1 MNQEEIKK
9 ILPHRDHMLL
19 IDEAELRE
27 GKAYGKKTIR
37 GDEFFLQGHFPG
49 NPVVP
54 GVILCE
60 ILGQSACVLLSG
72 EAEGITPF
80 FTGLDKVRF
89 KNPVHPGD
97 VFETECT
104 LLKHKGPFYWAEGK
118 GYVDGKLCVSAEFS
132 VALIK
137 EGQEMCSKILVANR
151 GEVAVRIIRACKEMG
166 IETVAVYSEADRNSL
181 PVALADERICIG
193 GNAAAESYLNQK
205 NIISAALATNS
216 EAIHPGYGFLSEN
229 AGFAK
234 LCEENGIVFIG
245 PKSEVISAMGDKD
258 TSRQL
263 MQQVGVPVVPGTE
276 VLKDV
281 EEAKKYAKEIGYP
294 LLVKATAGGG
304 GKGIRVVAREE
315 DLADAFHTASR
326 EAESAFGNGDVFLE
340 KYLTHVRH
348 VEMQILADQQGNILC
363 LGERDCSLQLN
374 KQKVLEET
382 PSPVMTEDIRRK
394 MMDAAVLAA
403 KAANY
408 TNAGTVEFL
417 LAPDG
422 QFYFIEMNTR
432 LQVEHPITEEISG
445 VDIVKWQIRIAC
457 QVPLNMKQEDIR
469 LQGHAIECRINARS
483 TGRVEFLHIPG
494 GGRVHFDT
502 ALMQDTV
509 VVPFYDSMLGK
520 LIVHANTREEAI
532 RRMEASLC
540 EMVIVG
546 VETNIEEQ
554 LQLIRSKIFQKGN
567 YDTLILDKI
576 LKKG

>member
-1 MNQEEIKK
+1 M
-9 ILPHRDHMLL
+9 
-19 IDEAELRE
+19 
-27 GKAYGKKTIR
+27 
-37 GDEFFLQGHFPG
+37 F
-49 NPVVP
+49 
-54 GVILCE
+54 
-60 ILGQSACVLLSG
+60 
-72 EAEGITPF
+72 
-80 FTGLDKVRF
+80 
-89 KNPVHPGD
+89 
-97 VFETECT
+97 
-104 LLKHKGPFYWAEGK
+104 
-118 GYVDGKLCVSAEFS
+118 
-132 VALIK
+132 
-137 EGQEMCSKILVANR
+137 SKILVANR

-205 NIISAALATNS
+205 NIISAALATNA

-445 VDIVKWQIRIAC
+445 VDIVKWQIRIAR

>member
-1 MNQEEIKK
+1 M
-9 ILPHRDHMLL
+9 
-19 IDEAELRE
+19 
-27 GKAYGKKTIR
+27 
-37 GDEFFLQGHFPG
+37 
-49 NPVVP
+49 
-54 GVILCE
+54 
-60 ILGQSACVLLSG
+60 
-72 EAEGITPF
+72 
-80 FTGLDKVRF
+80 
-89 KNPVHPGD
+89 
-97 VFETECT
+97 
-104 LLKHKGPFYWAEGK
+104 
-118 GYVDGKLCVSAEFS
+118 
-132 VALIK
+132 
-137 EGQEMCSKILVANR
+137 
-151 GEVAVRIIRACKEMG
+151 
-166 IETVAVYSEADRNSL
+166 
-181 PVALADERICIG
+181 
-193 GNAAAESYLNQK
+193 
-205 NIISAALATNS
+205 
-216 EAIHPGYGFLSEN
+216 
-229 AGFAK
+229 
-234 LCEENGIVFIG
+234 
-245 PKSEVISAMGDKD
+245 
-258 TSRQL
+258 
-263 MQQVGVPVVPGTE
+263 
-276 VLKDV
+276 
-281 EEAKKYAKEIGYP
+281 
-294 LLVKATAGGG
+294 
-304 GKGIRVVAREE
+304 AREE
-315 DLADAFHTASR
+315 DLEDAFHTASR
-326 EAESAFGNGDVFLE
+326 EAESAFGNGEVFLE

-483 TGRVEFLHIPG
+483 TGRVDFLHIPG

>member
-1 MNQEEIKK
+1 M
-9 ILPHRDHMLL
+9 
-19 IDEAELRE
+19 
-27 GKAYGKKTIR
+27 
-37 GDEFFLQGHFPG
+37 F
-49 NPVVP
+49 
-54 GVILCE
+54 
-60 ILGQSACVLLSG
+60 
-72 EAEGITPF
+72 
-80 FTGLDKVRF
+80 
-89 KNPVHPGD
+89 
-97 VFETECT
+97 
-104 LLKHKGPFYWAEGK
+104 
-118 GYVDGKLCVSAEFS
+118 
-132 VALIK
+132 
-137 EGQEMCSKILVANR
+137 SKILVANR

-205 NIISAALATNS
+205 NIISAALATNA

-281 EEAKKYAKEIGYP
+281 EEMNQRVLSKFDLITVGETPGVTTEEAKKYAKEIGYP

>member
-1 MNQEEIKK
+1 M
-9 ILPHRDHMLL
+9 
-19 IDEAELRE
+19 
-27 GKAYGKKTIR
+27 
-37 GDEFFLQGHFPG
+37 F
-49 NPVVP
+49 
-54 GVILCE
+54 
-60 ILGQSACVLLSG
+60 
-72 EAEGITPF
+72 
-80 FTGLDKVRF
+80 
-89 KNPVHPGD
+89 
-97 VFETECT
+97 
-104 LLKHKGPFYWAEGK
+104 
-118 GYVDGKLCVSAEFS
+118 
-132 VALIK
+132 
-137 EGQEMCSKILVANR
+137 SKILVANR

-205 NIISAALATNS
+205 NIISAALATNA

-281 EEAKKYAKEIGYP
+281 EEAKKYAKEFGYP

-457 QVPLNMKQEDIR
+457 QVTLNMKQEDIR

>member
-1 MNQEEIKK
+1 M
-9 ILPHRDHMLL
+9 
-19 IDEAELRE
+19 
-27 GKAYGKKTIR
+27 
-37 GDEFFLQGHFPG
+37 F
-49 NPVVP
+49 
-54 GVILCE
+54 
-60 ILGQSACVLLSG
+60 
-72 EAEGITPF
+72 
-80 FTGLDKVRF
+80 
-89 KNPVHPGD
+89 
-97 VFETECT
+97 
-104 LLKHKGPFYWAEGK
+104 
-118 GYVDGKLCVSAEFS
+118 
-132 VALIK
+132 
-137 EGQEMCSKILVANR
+137 SKILVANR

-205 NIISAALATNS
+205 NIISAALATNA

-340 KYLTHVRH
+340 KYLTQVRH

-457 QVPLNMKQEDIR
+457 QVSLNMKQEDIR

>member
-1 MNQEEIKK
+1 M
-9 ILPHRDHMLL
+9 
-19 IDEAELRE
+19 
-27 GKAYGKKTIR
+27 
-37 GDEFFLQGHFPG
+37 F
-49 NPVVP
+49 
-54 GVILCE
+54 
-60 ILGQSACVLLSG
+60 
-72 EAEGITPF
+72 
-80 FTGLDKVRF
+80 
-89 KNPVHPGD
+89 
-97 VFETECT
+97 
-104 LLKHKGPFYWAEGK
+104 
-118 GYVDGKLCVSAEFS
+118 
-132 VALIK
+132 
-137 EGQEMCSKILVANR
+137 SKILVANR

-166 IETVAVYSEADRNSL
+166 IRTVAVYSEADKESL

-193 GNAAAESYLNQK
+193 GNAAADSYLNQK
-205 NIISAALATNS
+205 NIISAALATHA

-229 AGFAK
+229 ADFAK

-258 TSRQL
+258 TARQL
-263 MQQVGVPVVPGTE
+263 MKEVGVPVVPGTNI
-276 VLKDV
+276 LQDAA
-281 EEAKKYAKEIGYP
+281 EAKAAAKEIGYP

-304 GKGIRVVAREE
+304 GKGIRVVEREE
-315 DLADAFHTASR
+315 DLEEAFHTASR
-326 EAESAFGNGDVFLE
+326 EAESAFGNGEVFLE
-340 KYLTHVRH
+340 KYLTQVRH
-348 VEMQILADQQGNILC
+348 VEMQILADGEGNILC
-363 LGERDCSLQLN
+363 LGERDCSLQLH

-382 PSPVMTEDIRRK
+382 PSPVMTAEIRQK

-403 KAANY
+403 KAAHY

-422 QFYFIEMNTR
+422 AFYFIEMNTR

-457 QVPLNMKQEDIR
+457 EVPLQMVQEEIS

-483 TGRVEFLHIPG
+483 TGKVEFLHIPG

-502 ALMQDTV
+502 ALMQGTT

-532 RRMEASLC
+532 RKMEAALC

-554 LQLIRSKIFQKGN
+554 LQLVRSETFQKGI
-567 YDTLILDKI
+567 YDTLMLDKI
-576 LKKG
+576 LKKR

>member
-1 MNQEEIKK
+1 M
-9 ILPHRDHMLL
+9 
-19 IDEAELRE
+19 
-27 GKAYGKKTIR
+27 
-37 GDEFFLQGHFPG
+37 F
-49 NPVVP
+49 
-54 GVILCE
+54 
-60 ILGQSACVLLSG
+60 
-72 EAEGITPF
+72 
-80 FTGLDKVRF
+80 
-89 KNPVHPGD
+89 
-97 VFETECT
+97 
-104 LLKHKGPFYWAEGK
+104 
-118 GYVDGKLCVSAEFS
+118 
-132 VALIK
+132 
-137 EGQEMCSKILVANR
+137 SKILVANR

-193 GNAAAESYLNQK
+193 GNAAADSYLNQK
-205 NIISAALATNS
+205 NIISAALATHA

-229 AGFAK
+229 AEFAK

-245 PKSEVISAMGDKD
+245 PKGDIISAMGDKD
-258 TSRQL
+258 ASRQL

-276 VLKDV
+276 ILKDAA
-281 EEAKKYAKEIGYP
+281 EAKELAKDIGYP

-304 GKGIRVVAREE
+304 GKGIRVVEREE
-315 DLADAFHTASR
+315 DLEEAFHTASR

-348 VEMQILADQQGNILC
+348 VEMQVLADNEGNILC

-382 PSPVMTEDIRRK
+382 PSPVMTEEIREK
-394 MMDAAVLAA
+394 MMEAAVKAA

-432 LQVEHPITEEISG
+432 LQVEHGITEEISD

-457 QVPLNMKQEDIR
+457 QVPLDMTQEDIQ
-469 LQGHAIECRINARS
+469 LKGHSMECRINARS
-483 TGRVEFLHIPG
+483 TGKVDFLHIPG

-502 ALMQDTV
+502 ALTQDCV
-509 VVPFYDSMLGK
+509 VVPYYDSMLGK

-532 RRMEASLC
+532 RKMEASLC
-540 EMVIVG
+540 EMVIHG
-546 VETNIEEQ
+546 VETNIEDQ
-554 LQLIRSKIFQKGN
+554 LRLVRSEAFHKGE
-567 YDTLILDKI
+567 YDTLALPNI
-576 LKKG
+576 LKRM

>member
-1 MNQEEIKK
+1 M
-9 ILPHRDHMLL
+9 
-19 IDEAELRE
+19 
-27 GKAYGKKTIR
+27 
-37 GDEFFLQGHFPG
+37 F
-49 NPVVP
+49 
-54 GVILCE
+54 
-60 ILGQSACVLLSG
+60 
-72 EAEGITPF
+72 
-80 FTGLDKVRF
+80 
-89 KNPVHPGD
+89 
-97 VFETECT
+97 
-104 LLKHKGPFYWAEGK
+104 
-118 GYVDGKLCVSAEFS
+118 
-132 VALIK
+132 
-137 EGQEMCSKILVANR
+137 SKILVANR

-166 IETVAVYSEADRNSL
+166 IRTVAVYSEADKESL

-193 GNAAAESYLNQK
+193 GNAAADSYLNQK
-205 NIISAALATNS
+205 NIISAALATHA

-229 AGFAK
+229 ADFAK

-258 TSRQL
+258 TARQL
-263 MQQVGVPVVPGTE
+263 MKEVGVPIVPGTE
-276 VLKDV
+276 ILKDAA
-281 EEAKKYAKEIGYP
+281 EAKAAAKEIGYP

-304 GKGIRVVAREE
+304 GKGIRVVEREE
-315 DLADAFHTASR
+315 DLEEAFHTASR

-340 KYLTHVRH
+340 KYLTQVRH
-348 VEMQILADQQGNILC
+348 VEMQILADGEGKILC
-363 LGERDCSLQLN
+363 LGERDCSLQLH

-382 PSPVMTEDIRRK
+382 PSPVMTAEIRQK

-403 KAANY
+403 KAAHY

-422 QFYFIEMNTR
+422 AFYFIEMNTR

-457 QVPLNMKQEDIR
+457 QVPLQMVQEEIS

-483 TGRVEFLHIPG
+483 TGKVEFLHIPG

-502 ALMQDTV
+502 ALMQGTT

-532 RRMEASLC
+532 RKMEAALC

-554 LQLIRSKIFQKGN
+554 LQLVRSETFQKGV
-567 YDTLILDKI
+567 YDTLLLDKI
-576 LKKG
+576 LKKR